1 MTCSDASRGVTYHL
15 HLTCASYT
23 ICSCIKFISCLRM
36 KNKQISKNGSCNGQ
50 LSNYTKTH
58 PCLLWM
64 CGELQQLVGGCKALL
79 VKTDGAVVKRVRP
92 PLPRHLL
99 SFFFFSFHFLFINLF
114 IFCTCSHPPPSCP
127 SIPRLFSFGSNSV
140 STEDP
145 GPAKNHQ
152 CSHLCSRPTCKSNV
166 HTPPGR
172 SLRKPGSGL

>member
-99 SFFFFSFHFLFINLF
+99 SFFSPF
-114 IFCTCSHPPPSCP
+114 IFYLLIYLFSALAPTRPPSCP

-140 STEDP
+140 STKDP